1 MEKTSQEPSIKEKI
15 AFQIHELWSHWMKYL
30 DSKAFK
36 TKENVIFFGEEW
48 HRWMILS
55 NYDFDHLSS
64 LERKSDMELTYL
76 FLPFFEHI
84 TAWVQ
89 DLDDFLVHWLWND
102 KGSIP
107 SQDLAILLEWREKF
121 EEIAK

>member
-36 TKENVIFFGEEW
+36 TKENVIFSGEEW

-55 NYDFDHLSS
+55 NYDFDHLSP

-121 EEIAK
+121 EEIRK